1 MKKRASV
8 LWSLLG
14 ILLLVIL
21 WETASLVLGSD
32 LLLPGPVP
40 VLARFL
46 ELLVTPR
53 FLLSLGSSFLRVIL
67 GILISAPLG
76 MAAGLA
82 AGRRRIAGE
91 ILMPLFQVISATPVM
106 AVILI
111 AFLWFGQE
119 KTPVFT
125 SFLMIF
131 PVMAANTIEG
141 VKSVDPKLEELLEVY
156 GIQGTAKI
164 RALYLPSLAPFVLGG
179 IRSSLSLC
187 WKVVVAAEVLVQ
199 PLRALG
205 TGMQNARARLETAEL
220 FAWTAGTVCAAAF
233 SQGLLSLVLRVLRKR
248 KKETA

>member
-14 ILLLVIL
+14 ILLLMIL

-82 AGRRRIAGE
+82 AGRNRIAGE

-164 RALYLPSLAPFVLGG
+164 RALYLPSLVPFVLGG